1 MARSAASAPCR
12 AAPNPRRPTRKR
24 HIGTVRQVAFA
35 AAAGLAPLHPVL
47 AADTITP
54 QITHLSGSNQ
64 SLPADLV
71 LLCGPGQPRFKNVN
85 TGKIL
90 PIINAQIRAV
100 AEKACHPSLG
110 ATEGSGDVNIVNR
123 TGKTIYVGFAPQ
135 SGSQITWG
143 SKCGSPVQGTTV
155 RLAPDVTCQA
165 SVSDSV
171 ASPGSRF
178 CAATSVG
185 ASGALNC
192 AMAQQQNRTLIEPYF
207 QPAPCVG
214 YNAGCIW
221 YDISVIPSNCTDA
234 AWAANRCAN
243 TGGAAYNLP
252 VRLACTGPIA
262 EPTYTCRGP
271 AGSKYGSAGYPSNC
285 GNPEAACIPGP
296 SGNPA
301 CVNAYF
307 YPDDNSHGQP
317 NSVCPNGQT
326 LTITFLAGP

>member
-1 MARSAASAPCR
+1 MARPAPLAPRR
-12 AAPNPRRPTRKR
+12 AAPNRRWLRRKL
-24 HIGTVRQVAFA
+24 HIGTIWGIAFA
-35 AAAGLAPLHPVL
+35 TAAVAALPVL
-47 AADTITP
+47 GADATST
-54 QITHLSGSNQ
+54 QALHWTGSNQ

-71 LLCGPGQPRFKNVN
+71 LVCGPGQPRFKNVN

-100 AEKACHPSLG
+100 AAKACHPNLG
-110 ATEGSGDVNIVNR
+110 ATQESGNVNIVNG

-143 SKCGSPVQGTTV
+143 SSCGSPVQGTTV
-155 RLAPDVTCQA
+155 KLAPDVTCRA

-214 YNAGCIW
+214 YNVGCIW
-221 YDISVIPSNCTDA
+221 YDISVIPSNCTDT

-243 TGGAAYNLP
+243 TGGAAYNMP
-252 VRLACTGPIA
+252 VRLSCTGPIA
-262 EPTYTCRGP
+262 EPSYTCRGP
-271 AGSKYGSAGYPSNC
+271 AGSKYGSAEYPSNC
-285 GNPEAACIPGP
+285 GNPEAACIPGK

-326 LTITFLAGP
+326 LTITFLTGP